1 MLPVGGSGAV
11 YVIAGVDYAV
21 DDGQTG
27 GICGAGAG
35 VLEALG
41 LAGAQLLEHVVCHGH
56 LAGRVAD
63 TGADAAEVAAA
74 HLVDD
79 GAQAVVAGVATAYLD
94 AYVAGG
100 NVELIMDYEQLLGLD
115 LVLAAELG
123 DGATRGIHARLR
135 LDQHN
140 LALAALFLGVV
151 DIDERD
157 LGAGLVFQYVTPA

>member
-1 MLPVGGSGAV
+1 M
-11 YVIAGVDYAV
+11 IAGVDYAV

-35 VLEALG
+35 VLEVLG

-79 GAQAVVAGVATAYLD
+79 GAQAVVAGVAAAHLNT
-94 AYVAGG
+94 YVAGG
-100 NVELIMDYEQLLGLD
+100 NVEL
-115 LVLAAELG
+115 
-123 DGATRGIHARLR
+123 
-135 LDQHN
+135 
-140 LALAALFLGVV
+140 VV
-151 DIDERD
+151 NHE
-157 LGAGLVFQYVTPA
+157 